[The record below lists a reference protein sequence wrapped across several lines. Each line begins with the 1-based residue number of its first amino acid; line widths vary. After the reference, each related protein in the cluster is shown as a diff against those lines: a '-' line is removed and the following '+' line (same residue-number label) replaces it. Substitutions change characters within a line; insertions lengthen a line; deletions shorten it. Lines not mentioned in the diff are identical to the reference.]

1 MNGDMRFYCI
11 CNKLGIII
19 LVANIMTTT
28 QLIERIRL
36 AKTKFSQIDQIID
49 DITLRDWTKVVDKHS
64 TPISYI
70 ESVKYNLMTV
80 LYASDYEDEF
90 KTDFEPYK
98 HAQRII
104 ETLNFFLLDFPN
116 LNHDSSFLSKIR
128 NLDGFN
134 FLSTMSELAVAHKFK
149 TNGWDIT
156 FEEKY
161 KKTTGSKKDIDIKVT
176 NNIGQVLYLEV
187 YAPNEQAEIN
197 GFFNP
202 LEYSERL
209 MRKVETK
216 VMDKFTDINLGDL
229 NGKRVLVANTL
240 YSDMFSMSRRTLNLD
255 RFLYQLVNLIPE
267 EMDAILLFE
276 DDFSSKDSFFEIK
289 TMTRNYCG

>member
-1 MNGDMRFYCI
+1 
-11 CNKLGIII
+11 
-19 LVANIMTTT
+19 MTTT
-28 QLIERIRL
+28 QLIERIKL
-36 AKTKFSQIDQIID
+36 AKTKFSQIDQIVD
-49 DITLRDWTKVVDKHS
+49 DITLREWTKVVDKHS
-64 TPISYI
+64 APISYI
-70 ESVKYNLMTV
+70 ESVKYNLLTV

-116 LNHDSSFLSKIR
+116 LIHDSSFFSKIR

-161 KKTTGSKKDIDIKVT
+161 KKITGSKKDIDIKVI
-176 NNIGQVLYLEV
+176 NNFGQVLYLEV

-229 NGKRVLVANTL
+229 NGKRILVANTL
-240 YSDMFSMSRRTLNLD
+240 YSDIFSMSRRILNLD
-255 RFLYQLVNLIPE
+255 RFFYQLVNLIPE